1 LQHPT
6 SIWTCIQLA
15 FKLAFQP
22 ALKPEFQ
29 PLTLYLKSHR
39 LEKYICIHGHFY
51 QPPRENAW
59 LEVIEVQDS
68 AHPYHDWNERISAE
82 CYGPNTASR
91 ILNEKGVINNIINNY
106 SKISFNFGPTLLSWM
121 ESNDRETYDA
131 ILEADRQ
138 SVESFGGH
146 GSALA
151 QGYNHMIMPLATSR
165 DKETQIIWGIRDFV
179 HRFNRIPEGMWLAET
194 AVDTETLEL
203 LVKHNIKFTVLA
215 PRQAKSFRKKDDL
228 QWTSAEK
235 GIDTRRPYEYRLP
248 SGKSIVLFFYDGA
261 ISQDVAFDGLLNDGR
276 KLAERLI
283 SNLDKTST
291 EPQLSHIA
299 TDGETYGHHHKHGD
313 MALAFCLDY
322 IERNSKVKLTNYAQF
337 LSLRAPA
344 FEAQIHERSSWSCV
358 HGVERW
364 RNDCG
369 CNTGGKPSWNQ
380 RWRKPL
386 RDALDWLR
394 DELEKIFVR
403 EASPIL
409 KDPWVAR
416 DEYISV
422 ILRRND
428 ETIKKFLRDHCS
440 QTVDPSQVLRLMEVQ
455 RNAMLMYTSCGW
467 FFDEVSGIETT
478 QIMQYACRA
487 MQLVSQIS
495 EVNLELEF
503 RKRLEEIPSNVPSL
517 GNASHVYSKFVL
529 PSKINLQRVGM
540 HYAVASIFEEDLES
554 FPVFNYSTANEIF
567 IRKEAGEQKL
577 VLGVTK
583 VKSNVTRSEKK
594 FAFAVI
600 YMGKHNIIGN
610 ISLDMEEERFAS
622 MQARM
627 IAAFEEARL
636 GDVIGLMQTYFGP
649 EKYTIWQLFQDE
661 KRKVFNFI
669 TYQSMLDL
677 EDSLRR
683 IYNRDYPL
691 VMALANNGI
700 PIPNAYRT
708 SFEYILNADLI
719 KCFQTEKINIRIVE
733 RVMTELVKWDLRIE
747 DPVKVERMAG
757 ESIFKEL
764 KRLAAE
770 RESLKRIERLNRLF
784 PLLERFSL
792 RPNLYRSQNL
802 YFEISK
808 DNHDNDSRSPEWL
821 KQFTLLGENMGV
833 KV

>member
-1 LQHPT
+1 
-6 SIWTCIQLA
+6 
-15 FKLAFQP
+15 
-22 ALKPEFQ
+22 
-29 PLTLYLKSHR
+29 

-68 AHPYHDWNERISAE
+68 AHPYHDWNERIAAE

-91 ILNEKGVINNIINNY
+91 ILNENGVITNIINNY
-106 SKISFNFGPTLLSWM
+106 SKISFNFGATLLSWM
-121 ESNDRETYDA
+121 ESNDRENYEA
-131 ILEADRQ
+131 ILEADRL
-138 SVESFGGH
+138 SMETFGGH

-151 QGYNHMIMPLATSR
+151 QVYNHMIMPLATSR
-165 DKETQIIWGIRDFV
+165 DKETQIIWGIRDFE
-179 HRFNRIPEGMWLAET
+179 HRFKRKPEGMWLAET
-194 AVDTETLEL
+194 AVDTESLEL
-203 LVKHNIKFTVLA
+203 LAKHDIKFTILA
-215 PRQAKSFRKKDDL
+215 PRQAKAFRKAGDV

-235 GIDTRRPYEYRLP
+235 GIDTRRPYLFPLP
-248 SGKSIVLFFYDGA
+248 SGKSIVLFFYDGD
-261 ISQDVAFDGLLNDGR
+261 ISQAVAFDGLLNDGR
-276 KLAERLI
+276 KLADRLI
-283 SNLDKTST
+283 SRLDKTSS
-291 EPQLSHIA
+291 EPQLSNIA

-322 IERNSKVKLTNYAQF
+322 IERNSKARLTNYAEF
-337 LSLRAPA
+337 LSLHAPL
-344 FEAQIHERSSWSCV
+344 FEVQLHENSSWSCV

-369 CNTGGKPSWNQ
+369 CNTGGKPFWNQ

-386 RDALDWLR
+386 REALDWLR
-394 DELEKIFVR
+394 DELEKIFER

-409 KDPWVAR
+409 VDPWRAR
-416 DEYISV
+416 EEYIDV

-428 ETIKKFLRDHCS
+428 ETIGKFMATHCS
-440 QTVDPSQVLRLMEVQ
+440 RKVDAPQVLRLMEVQ

-503 RKRLEEIPSNVPSL
+503 RKRLEHIPSNVPAL
-517 GNASHVYSKFVL
+517 ANASTVYTKIVL

-554 FPVFNYSTANEIF
+554 FPVFNYTTANEIF
-567 IRKEAGEQKL
+567 VRKEAGEQKL

-583 VKSNVTRSEKK
+583 VRSNVTRSEKK

-622 MQARM
+622 MQVRM
-627 IAAFEEARL
+627 ITAFEEARL

-708 SFEYILNADLI
+708 SFEYILNADLL
-719 KCFQTEKINIRIVE
+719 KCFQTEKINIRVVE

-747 DPVKVERMAG
+747 DPVKVERLAG

-764 KRLAAE
+764 KRIAAE
-770 RESLKRIERLNRLF
+770 PESLKRIDRLNRLF
-784 PLLERFSL
+784 PLLVKFSL

-808 DNHDNDSRSPEWL
+808 DNYDNDTRSPEWL
-821 KQFTLLGENMGV
+821 RQFTLLGENMGV

>member
-1 LQHPT
+1 M
-6 SIWTCIQLA
+6 
-15 FKLAFQP
+15 
-22 ALKPEFQ
+22 
-29 PLTLYLKSHR
+29 
-39 LEKYICIHGHFY
+39 EKYICIHGHFY

-91 ILNEKGVINNIINNY
+91 ILNEGGVITNIINNY
-106 SKISFNFGPTLLSWM
+106 SRISFNFGATLLSWM
-121 ESNDRETYDA
+121 EHNDRETYEA
-131 ILEADRQ
+131 ILDADRL
-138 SVESFGGH
+138 SIENFGGH

-151 QGYNHMIMPLATSR
+151 QVYNHVIMPLATRR
-165 DKETQIIWGIRDFV
+165 DKKTQIIWGIRDFM

-203 LVKHNIKFTVLA
+203 LVEHGIKFTILA
-215 PRQAKSFRKKDDL
+215 PRQAKAFRKTGEPA
-228 QWTSAEK
+228 WTSAEK
-235 GIDTRRPYEYRLP
+235 GIDTRRPYFYSLP
-248 SGKSIVLFFYDGA
+248 SGKTIVLFFYDGE
-261 ISQDVAFDGLLNDGR
+261 ISQGVAFNGLLNDGR
-276 KLAERLI
+276 TLAEGLI
-283 SNLDKTST
+283 GRLDKNPA

-322 IERNSKVKLTNYAQF
+322 IQRDSKVMLTNYAQF
-337 LSLRAPA
+337 LSKHPPTH
-344 FEAQIHERSSWSCV
+344 EVQIHERSSWSCV

-369 CNTGGKPSWNQ
+369 CNTGGKPHWNQ

-386 RDALDWLR
+386 REALDWLR
-394 DELEKIFVR
+394 GELEKIFEK
-403 EASPIL
+403 EAGAVL
-409 KDPWVAR
+409 KDPWHAR
-416 DEYISV
+416 NEYINV
-422 ILRRND
+422 ILRRHD
-428 ETIKKFLRDHCS
+428 DTIKKYLRDHCS
-440 QTVDPSQVLRLMEVQ
+440 QSADPPQVLRLMEVQ

-503 RKRLEEIPSNVPSL
+503 RKRLEQIPSNVPAL
-517 GNASHVYSKFVL
+517 ANASNIYTKFVV

-554 FPVFNYSTANEIF
+554 FPVFNYSTSNEIF

-583 VKSNVTRSEKK
+583 VRSNVTRSEKK

-627 IAAFEEARL
+627 ISAFEEARL

-669 TYQSMLDL
+669 THQSMLDL

-700 PIPNAYRT
+700 PIPNAYKT
-708 SFEYILNADLI
+708 SFEYILNADLLNA
-719 KCFQTEKINIRIVE
+719 FQSEKINIRLVE
-733 RVMTELVKWDLRIE
+733 RVMSELDKWDLRIE
-747 DPVKVERMAG
+747 DPGKVEHLAG

-764 KRLAAE
+764 KRISAE
-770 RESLKRIERLNRLF
+770 GESLKRIERLNRLF
-784 PLLERFSL
+784 PLMVRFNL
-792 RPNLYRSQNL
+792 KPNLYKSQNL
-802 YFEISK
+802 YFQISREIP
-808 DNHDNDSRSPEWL
+808 DNENRSPEWL
-821 KQFTLLGENMGV
+821 KQFTLLGANMGV

>member
-1 LQHPT
+1 
-6 SIWTCIQLA
+6 
-15 FKLAFQP
+15 
-22 ALKPEFQ
+22 
-29 PLTLYLKSHR
+29 
-39 LEKYICIHGHFY
+39 LEKFICIHGHFY

-91 ILNEKGVINNIINNY
+91 ILNEEGVIRNIINNY
-106 SKISFNFGPTLLSWM
+106 AKISFNFGPTLLSWM
-121 ESNDRETYDA
+121 ETNDRETYDA
-131 ILEADRQ
+131 ILEADRL
-138 SVESFGGH
+138 SVATFGH
-146 GSALA
+146 GSAMA
-151 QGYNHMIMPLATSR
+151 QVYNHMIMPLANAHDR
-165 DKETQIIWGIRDFV
+165 ETQVIWGIRDFV
-179 HRFNRIPEGMWLAET
+179 HRFNRYPEGMWLAET
-194 AVDTETLEL
+194 AVDAATLEL
-203 LVKHNIKFTVLA
+203 LAMHDIKFTVLA
-215 PRQAKSFRKKDDL
+215 PRQAKAFRKIGDAN
-228 QWTSAEK
+228 WTLAEK
-235 GIDTRRPYEYRLP
+235 GFDTTRPYLCSLP
-248 SGKSIVLFFYDGA
+248 SGKSIALFFYDGD
-261 ISQDVAFDGLLNDGR
+261 ISQGVAFDGLLNDGR
-276 KLAERLI
+276 KLADRLI
-283 SNLDKTST
+283 SAFDKTADA
-291 EPQLSHIA
+291 QLSHIA

-313 MALAFCLDY
+313 MALAFCLDF
-322 IERNSKVKLTNYAQF
+322 IERNSKARLTNYSQF
-337 LSLRAPA
+337 LSMRRPS
-344 FEAQIHERSSWSCV
+344 FEVQIFENSSWSCV

-364 RNDCG
+364 RSDCG
-369 CNTGGKPSWNQ
+369 CNTGARPTWNQ
-380 RWRKPL
+380 KWRKPL
-386 RDALDWLR
+386 REALDWLR
-394 DELEKIFVR
+394 DELETIFER
-403 EASPIL
+403 EAGAIL
-409 KDPWVAR
+409 KDPWAAR
-416 DEYISV
+416 NEYISV

-440 QTVDPSQVLRLMEVQ
+440 QAVDPPQVLRLMEVQ

-503 RKRLEEIPSNVPSL
+503 RKRLEEIPSNVPTL
-517 GNASHVYSKFVL
+517 ANASNIYTKFVL
-529 PSKINLQRVGM
+529 PSKINLQRVSM

-554 FPVFNYSTANEIF
+554 FPIFNYSTANEIF
-567 IRKEAGEQKL
+567 VRKEAGEQKL

-583 VKSNVTRSEKK
+583 VRSNTTRSEKK

-610 ISLDMEEERFAS
+610 ISLDMEEDKFAS

-708 SFEYILNADLI
+708 TFEYILNADLL
-719 KCFQTEKINIRIVE
+719 KCFQTEKINIRMVE
-733 RVMTELVKWDLRIE
+733 RVMKELAKWDLRME
-747 DPVKVERMAG
+747 DPGKVEHLAG

-764 KRLAAE
+764 KRLSSE
-770 RESLKRIERLNRLF
+770 GESLRRIERLNRLF
-784 PLLERFSL
+784 PLLIKFNL
-792 RPNLYRSQNL
+792 RPNLYKSQNL
-802 YFEISK
+802 YFEISRRNR
-808 DNHDNDSRSPEWL
+808 DVEGRSAEWE
-821 KQFTLLGENMGV
+821 KQFIVLGENLGV

>member
-1 LQHPT
+1 M
-6 SIWTCIQLA
+6 
-15 FKLAFQP
+15 
-22 ALKPEFQ
+22 
-29 PLTLYLKSHR
+29 
-39 LEKYICIHGHFY
+39 EKYICIHGHFY

-91 ILNEKGVINNIINNY
+91 ILNEGGVITNIINNY
-106 SKISFNFGPTLLSWM
+106 SRISFNFGATLLSWM
-121 ESNDRETYDA
+121 EHNDRETYDA
-131 ILEADRQ
+131 ILDADRL
-138 SVESFGGH
+138 SIENFGGH

-151 QGYNHMIMPLATSR
+151 QVYNHVIMPLATRR
-165 DKETQIIWGIRDFV
+165 DKKTQIIWGIRDFM

-203 LVKHNIKFTVLA
+203 LVEHGIKFTILA
-215 PRQAKSFRKKDDL
+215 PRQAKAFRKTGEPA
-228 QWTSAEK
+228 WTSAEK
-235 GIDTRRPYEYRLP
+235 GIDTRRPYFYSLP
-248 SGKSIVLFFYDGA
+248 SGKTIVLFFYDGE
-261 ISQDVAFDGLLNDGR
+261 ISQGVAFNGLLNDGR
-276 KLAERLI
+276 TLAEGLI
-283 SNLDKTST
+283 GRLDKNPA

-322 IERNSKVKLTNYAQF
+322 IQRDSKVMLTNYAQF
-337 LSLRAPA
+337 LSKHPPTH
-344 FEAQIHERSSWSCV
+344 EVQIHERSSWSCA

-369 CNTGGKPSWNQ
+369 CNTGGKPHWNQ

-386 RDALDWLR
+386 REALDWLR
-394 DELEKIFVR
+394 GELEKIFEK
-403 EASPIL
+403 EAGAVL
-409 KDPWVAR
+409 KDPWHAR
-416 DEYISV
+416 DEYINV
-422 ILRRND
+422 ILRRHD
-428 ETIKKFLRDHCS
+428 DTIKKYLRDHCS
-440 QTVDPSQVLRLMEVQ
+440 QSVDPPQVLRLMEVQ

-503 RKRLEEIPSNVPSL
+503 RRRLEQIPSNVPAL
-517 GNASHVYSKFVL
+517 ANASNIYTKFVV

-554 FPVFNYSTANEIF
+554 FPVFNYSTSNEIF

-583 VKSNVTRSEKK
+583 VRSNVTRSEKK

-627 IAAFEEARL
+627 ISAFEEARL

-669 TYQSMLDL
+669 THQSMLDL

-700 PIPNAYRT
+700 PIPNAYKT
-708 SFEYILNADLI
+708 SFEYILNADLLNA
-719 KCFQTEKINIRIVE
+719 FQSEKINIRLVE
-733 RVMTELVKWDLRIE
+733 RVMSELDKWDLRIE
-747 DPVKVERMAG
+747 DPGKVEHLAG

-764 KRLAAE
+764 KRISAE
-770 RESLKRIERLNRLF
+770 GESLKRIERLNRLF
-784 PLLERFSL
+784 PLMVRFNL
-792 RPNLYRSQNL
+792 KPNLYKSQNL
-802 YFEISK
+802 YFQISREIP
-808 DNHDNDSRSPEWL
+808 DNENRSPEWL
-821 KQFTLLGENMGV
+821 KQFTLLGANMGV

>member
-1 LQHPT
+1 
-6 SIWTCIQLA
+6 
-15 FKLAFQP
+15 
-22 ALKPEFQ
+22 
-29 PLTLYLKSHR
+29 

-82 CYGPNTASR
+82 CYGPNAASR
-91 ILNEKGVINNIINNY
+91 ILNEKGVITNITNNY

-121 ESNDRETYDA
+121 EQNDSETYQA
-131 ILEADRQ
+131 ILEADKA
-138 SVESFGGH
+138 SIETFGGH
-146 GSALA
+146 GSAIA
-151 QGYNHMIMPLATSR
+151 QVYNHMIMPLANKT

-179 HRFNRIPEGMWLAET
+179 HRFNRLPEGIWLAET

-203 LVKHNIKFTVLA
+203 LVQHDIKFTILA
-215 PRQAKSFRKKDDL
+215 PRQAKAFRKVGETE
-228 QWTSAEK
+228 WTSIGE
-235 GIDTRRPYEYRLP
+235 GFDTRRSYRCNLP
-248 SGKSIVLFFYDGA
+248 SGKSIALFFYDGD
-261 ISQDVAFDGLLNDGR
+261 ISQAVAFNGLLNDGR
-276 KLAERLI
+276 GFAQRLI
-283 SNLDKTST
+283 SSLDEAST
-291 EPQLSHIA
+291 EVQLCHIA

-313 MALAFCLDY
+313 MALASCLSY
-322 IERNSKVKLTNYAQF
+322 IEDHSNVKLTNYAQF
-337 LSLRAPA
+337 LSMYPPQY
-344 FEAQIHERSSWSCV
+344 EIQIHENSSWSCV

-369 CNTGGKPSWNQ
+369 CNSGGKPSWNQ
-380 RWRKPL
+380 KWRKPL
-386 RDALDWLR
+386 RETLDWLR
-394 DELEKIFVR
+394 DNLWEIFNR
-403 EASPIL
+403 EGAAIL
-409 KDPWVAR
+409 RDPVAAR
-416 DEYISV
+416 NDYINV

-428 ETIKKFLRDHCS
+428 ETIRKFIRDHCI
-440 QTVDPSQVLRLMEVQ
+440 QTVETRQVLRHMEVQ

-478 QIMQYACRA
+478 QILQYACRA
-487 MQLVSQIS
+487 MQLASQIS
-495 EVNLELEF
+495 QVNLELEF
-503 RKRLEEIPSNVPSL
+503 RKRLEHIPSNVPTL
-517 GNASHVYSKFVL
+517 GNASNIYTKYVL

-540 HYAVASIFEEDLES
+540 HYAVSSIFEEDMEA
-554 FPVFNYSTANEIF
+554 FPVFNYTTSSEIF
-567 IRKEAGEQKL
+567 IRKEAGEQRL

-583 VKSNVTRSEKK
+583 VRSNVTRSEQK

-610 ISLDMEEERFAS
+610 ISLNMEEEKFAS

-627 IAAFEEARL
+627 IAAFEGARL

-649 EKYTIWQLFQDE
+649 EKYTIWELFQDE

-669 TYQSMLDL
+669 TRQGLLDL
-677 EDSLRR
+677 EESLRR

-708 SFEYILNADLI
+708 TFEYVLNADLL
-719 KCFQTEKINIRIVE
+719 KCFQPEKINIRGIE

-747 DPVKVERMAG
+747 DPSQVEHLAG

-764 KRLAAE
+764 KRISAE
-770 RESLKRIERLNRLF
+770 RESLRRIERLNRLF
-784 PLLERFSL
+784 PLLVKFKL
-792 RPNLYRSQNL
+792 RPNLHRSQNL
-802 YFEISK
+802 YFEISR
-808 DNHDNDSRSPEWL
+808 DNIDNDSRSPEWL
-821 KQFTLLGENMGV
+821 AQFELLGENLGV

>member
-1 LQHPT
+1 
-6 SIWTCIQLA
+6 
-15 FKLAFQP
+15 
-22 ALKPEFQ
+22 
-29 PLTLYLKSHR
+29 

-91 ILNEKGVINNIINNY
+91 ILNEKGAITDIVNNY
-106 SKISFNFGPTLLSWM
+106 SRISFNFGPTLLSWM
-121 ESNDRETYDA
+121 EQNDRESYDA
-131 ILEADRQ
+131 ILEADHISQ
-138 SVESFGGH
+138 TAFGGH

-151 QGYNHMIMPLATSR
+151 QVYNHMIMPLANSQ
-165 DKETQIIWGIRDFV
+165 DKETQVIWGIRDFV
-179 HRFNRIPEGMWLAET
+179 HRFNRMPEGMWLAET
-194 AVDTETLEL
+194 AVDTESLEL
-203 LVKHNIKFTVLA
+203 LAKHDIKFTVLA
-215 PRQAKSFRKKDDL
+215 PRQAKAFRKIGET
-228 QWTSAEK
+228 QWISADK
-235 GIDTRRPYEYRLP
+235 GIDTRRPYVCNLP
-248 SGKSIVLFFYDGA
+248 SGRSIVLFFYDGD
-261 ISQDVAFDGLLNDGR
+261 ISQGVAFSGLLNDGR
-276 KLAERLI
+276 KLADRLL
-283 SNLDKTST
+283 NALDKSSA
-291 EPQLSHIA
+291 EPQLCHIA

-313 MALAFCLDY
+313 MALAFCLNF
-322 IERNSKVKLTNYAQF
+322 IEKNSKVKLTNYAHF
-337 LSLRAPA
+337 LSLHEPTY
-344 FEAQIHERSSWSCV
+344 EAQIHEQSSWSCV
-358 HGVERW
+358 HGIERW

-369 CNTGGKPSWNQ
+369 CNTGGKPSWHQ

-386 RDALDWLR
+386 RETLDWLR
-394 DELEKIFVR
+394 DELTVLFQQEGEIF
-403 EASPIL
+403 
-409 KDPWVAR
+409 KDPWLAR
-416 DEYISV
+416 NEYINV

-428 ETIKKFLRDHCS
+428 ETIRKFMRDHCS
-440 QTVDPSQVLRLMEVQ
+440 HTVEAPQVLRVMEVQ

-503 RKRLEEIPSNVPSL
+503 RRRLEDIPSNVPTL
-517 GNASHVYSKFVL
+517 TNASNIYTKFVL
-529 PSKINLQRVGM
+529 PARINLQRVGM
-540 HYAVASIFEEDLES
+540 HYAVASIFEEDMES
-554 FPVFNYSTANEIF
+554 FPVFNYTTANEIF
-567 IRKEAGEQKL
+567 VRKEAGEQKL

-583 VKSNVTRSEKK
+583 VRSNVTRSEKK

-610 ISLDMEEERFAS
+610 ISLDMEDEKFSS
-622 MQARM
+622 MQVRM

-700 PIPNAYRT
+700 PIPNAYKT
-708 SFEYILNADLI
+708 SFEYILNADLLN
-719 KCFQTEKINIRIVE
+719 CFQNEKINIRMVE

-747 DPVKVERMAG
+747 DPGKVERLAG

-764 KRLAAE
+764 KRISAE
-770 RESLKRIERLNRLF
+770 RDSLKRVERLNRLF
-784 PLLERFSL
+784 PLMIKFNL

-808 DNHDNDSRSPEWL
+808 DNYDNDSRSPEWL

>member
-1 LQHPT
+1 
-6 SIWTCIQLA
+6 
-15 FKLAFQP
+15 
-22 ALKPEFQ
+22 
-29 PLTLYLKSHR
+29 

-91 ILNEKGVINNIINNY
+91 ILNDLGVITNIINNY
-106 SKISFNFGPTLLSWM
+106 SRISFNFGATLLSWM
-121 ESNDRETYDA
+121 EQNDRETYDA
-131 ILEADRQ
+131 ILEADRL
-138 SVESFGGH
+138 SVETFGGY

-151 QGYNHMIMPLATSR
+151 QVYNHMIMPLATAR

-179 HRFNRIPEGMWLAET
+179 HRFNRMPEGMWLAET

-203 LVKHNIKFTVLA
+203 LAKHDITFTVLA
-215 PRQAKSFRKKDDL
+215 PRQAKGFRKIGES
-228 QWTSAEK
+228 QWTSTEK
-235 GIDTRRPYEYRLP
+235 GIDTRRPYLYKLP
-248 SGKSIVLFFYDGA
+248 SGKNIVLFFYDGD
-261 ISQDVAFDGLLNDGR
+261 ISQGVAFDGLLNDGR

-283 SNLDKTST
+283 DQLDKSTS

-313 MALAFCLDY
+313 MALAFCLDF
-322 IERNSKVKLTNYAQF
+322 IEQNSKVKLTNYAQF
-337 LSLRAPA
+337 LSLCPPA
-344 FEAQIHERSSWSCV
+344 YEIQIHEHSSWSCV

-369 CNTGGKPSWNQ
+369 CNTGGKPNWNQ

-386 RDALDWLR
+386 RESLDWLR
-394 DELEKIFVR
+394 DELARIFER
-403 EASPIL
+403 EASAIF
-409 KDPWVAR
+409 KDLWAAR
-416 DEYISV
+416 DEYINV

-428 ETIKKFLRDHCS
+428 DTIRKFMRDHCS
-440 QTVDPSQVLRLMEVQ
+440 QAVEPPQVLRLMEVQ

-503 RKRLEEIPSNVPSL
+503 RKRLEDIPSNVPAL
-517 GNASHVYSKFVL
+517 ANASNVYAKFVL

-554 FPVFNYSTANEIF
+554 FPVFNYTTSNEIF

-583 VKSNVTRSEKK
+583 VRSNVTRSEKK

-700 PIPNAYRT
+700 PIPNAYKT
-708 SFEYILNADLI
+708 SFEYILNADLLN
-719 KCFQTEKINIRIVE
+719 CFQTEKINIRMVE

-747 DPVKVERMAG
+747 DPGKVERLAG

-764 KRLAAE
+764 KRIAAE
-770 RESLKRIERLNRLF
+770 RDSLKRIERLNRLF
-784 PLLERFSL
+784 PLMVRFNL

-808 DNHDNDSRSPEWL
+808 DNYDNDSRSPEWM
-821 KQFTLLGENMGV
+821 KQFTMLGENMRV

>member
-1 LQHPT
+1 M
-6 SIWTCIQLA
+6 
-15 FKLAFQP
+15 
-22 ALKPEFQ
+22 
-29 PLTLYLKSHR
+29 
-39 LEKYICIHGHFY
+39 
-51 QPPRENAW
+51 
-59 LEVIEVQDS
+59 IEVQDS

-91 ILNEKGVINNIINNY
+91 ILNDDGVITNIINNY
-106 SKISFNFGPTLLSWM
+106 SLISFNFGPTLLSWM
-121 ESNDRETYDA
+121 ENNDRETYEA

-138 SVESFGGH
+138 SMENFGGH

-151 QGYNHMIMPLATSR
+151 QVYNHIIMPLANAR
-165 DKETQIIWGIRDFV
+165 DKETQIIWGIRDFA
-179 HRFNRIPEGMWLAET
+179 HRFNRMPEGMWLAET

-203 LVKHNIKFTVLA
+203 LASHDIKFTILA
-215 PRQAKSFRKKDDL
+215 PRQAKGFRKIGETA
-228 QWTSAEK
+228 WTPAEK
-235 GIDTRRPYEYRLP
+235 GFDIRRPYRFSLP
-248 SGKSIVLFFYDGA
+248 SGKSIVLFFYDGDV
-261 ISQDVAFDGLLNDGR
+261 SQAVAFNGLLNDGR

-283 SNLDKTST
+283 SSLDKNPA

-313 MALAFCLDY
+313 MALAFCLDV
-322 IERNSKVKLTNYAQF
+322 IERTPKVKLTNYAQF
-337 LSLRAPA
+337 LALKEPA
-344 FEAQIHERSSWSCV
+344 YEAQIHENSSWSCV

-369 CNTGGKPSWNQ
+369 CNSGGKPTWNQ

-386 RDALDWLR
+386 REALDWLR
-394 DELEKIFVR
+394 DELSKIF
-403 EASPIL
+403 ENDGKAMF
-409 KDPWVAR
+409 KDPWAAR
-416 DEYISV
+416 NEYINI

-428 ETIKKFLRDHCS
+428 ETIRKFMRDHCS
-440 QTVDPSQVLRLMEVQ
+440 QTVEPQQVLRLMEVQ

-503 RKRLEEIPSNVPSL
+503 RKRLEHIPSNVPTL
-517 GNASHVYSKFVL
+517 ANASNIYTKFVL

-540 HYAVASIFEEDLES
+540 HYAVASIFEEDMES
-554 FPVFNYSTANEIF
+554 FPVFNYTTANEIF

-583 VKSNVTRSEKK
+583 VRSNVTRSEKK

-610 ISLDMEEERFAS
+610 ISLDMEEEKFAS

-627 IAAFEEARL
+627 ISAFEEARL

-669 TYQSMLDL
+669 THQSMLDL

-708 SFEYILNADLI
+708 SFEYILNADLL
-719 KCFQTEKINIRIVE
+719 KCFQTEKINIRMVE
-733 RVMTELVKWDLRIE
+733 RVMTELVNWNLRIE
-747 DPVKVERMAG
+747 DPGKVEHLAG

-764 KRLAAE
+764 KRISSE
-770 RESLKRIERLNRLF
+770 GESLKRIERINRLF
-784 PLLERFSL
+784 PLLIRFNL
-792 RPNLYRSQNL
+792 RPNLYKSQNL
-802 YFEISK
+802 YFEISRAS
-808 DNHDNDSRSPEWL
+808 HDNDGRSPAWM
-821 KQFTLLGENMGV
+821 KQFVLLGDNLGV

>member
-1 LQHPT
+1 M
-6 SIWTCIQLA
+6 
-15 FKLAFQP
+15 
-22 ALKPEFQ
+22 
-29 PLTLYLKSHR
+29 
-39 LEKYICIHGHFY
+39 EKYICIHGHFY

-91 ILNEKGVINNIINNY
+91 ILNEKGAITDIVNNY
-106 SKISFNFGPTLLSWM
+106 SRISFNFGPTLLSWM
-121 ESNDRETYDA
+121 EQNDRESYDA
-131 ILEADRQ
+131 ILEADHISQ
-138 SVESFGGH
+138 TAFGGH

-151 QGYNHMIMPLATSR
+151 QVYNHMIMPLANSQ
-165 DKETQIIWGIRDFV
+165 DKETQVIWGIRDFV
-179 HRFNRIPEGMWLAET
+179 HRFNRMPEGMWLAET
-194 AVDTETLEL
+194 AVDTESLEL
-203 LVKHNIKFTVLA
+203 LAKHDIKFTVLA
-215 PRQAKSFRKKDDL
+215 PRQAKAFRKIGET
-228 QWTSAEK
+228 QWISADK
-235 GIDTRRPYEYRLP
+235 GIDTRRPYVCNLP
-248 SGKSIVLFFYDGA
+248 SGRSIVLFFYDGD
-261 ISQDVAFDGLLNDGR
+261 ISQGVAFSGLLNDGR
-276 KLAERLI
+276 KLADRLL
-283 SNLDKTST
+283 NALDKSSA
-291 EPQLSHIA
+291 EPQLCHIA

-313 MALAFCLDY
+313 MALAFCLNF
-322 IERNSKVKLTNYAQF
+322 IEKNSKVKLTNYAHF
-337 LSLRAPA
+337 LSLHEPTY
-344 FEAQIHERSSWSCV
+344 EAQIHEQSSWSCV
-358 HGVERW
+358 HGIERW

-369 CNTGGKPSWNQ
+369 CNTGGKPSWHQ

-386 RDALDWLR
+386 RETLDWLR
-394 DELEKIFVR
+394 DELTVLFQQEGEIF
-403 EASPIL
+403 
-409 KDPWVAR
+409 KDPWLAR
-416 DEYISV
+416 NEYINV

-428 ETIKKFLRDHCS
+428 ETIRKFMRDHCS
-440 QTVDPSQVLRLMEVQ
+440 HTVEAPQVLRVMEVQ

-503 RKRLEEIPSNVPSL
+503 RRRLEDIPSNVPTL
-517 GNASHVYSKFVL
+517 TNASNIYTKFVL
-529 PSKINLQRVGM
+529 PARINLQRVGM
-540 HYAVASIFEEDLES
+540 HYAVASIFEEDMES
-554 FPVFNYSTANEIF
+554 FPVFNYTTANEIF
-567 IRKEAGEQKL
+567 VRKEAGEQKL

-583 VKSNVTRSEKK
+583 VRSNVTRSEKK

-610 ISLDMEEERFAS
+610 ISLDMEDEKFSS
-622 MQARM
+622 MQVRM

-700 PIPNAYRT
+700 PIPNAYKT
-708 SFEYILNADLI
+708 SFEYILNADLLN
-719 KCFQTEKINIRIVE
+719 CFQNEKINIRMVE

-747 DPVKVERMAG
+747 DPGKVERLAG

-764 KRLAAE
+764 KRISAE
-770 RESLKRIERLNRLF
+770 RDSLKRVERLNRLF
-784 PLLERFSL
+784 PLMIKFNL

-808 DNHDNDSRSPEWL
+808 DNYDNDSRSPEWL

>member
-1 LQHPT
+1 M
-6 SIWTCIQLA
+6 
-15 FKLAFQP
+15 
-22 ALKPEFQ
+22 
-29 PLTLYLKSHR
+29 
-39 LEKYICIHGHFY
+39 EKYICIHGHFY

-91 ILNEKGVINNIINNY
+91 ILNEKGAITDIVNNY
-106 SKISFNFGPTLLSWM
+106 SKISFNFGATLLSWM
-121 ESNDRETYDA
+121 ELNDRESYDA
-131 ILEADRQ
+131 ILEADRI
-138 SVESFGGH
+138 SLATIGH

-151 QGYNHMIMPLATSR
+151 QIYNHMIMPLALSR
-165 DKETQIIWGIRDFV
+165 DKETQVIWGIRDFV
-179 HRFNRIPEGMWLAET
+179 HRFNRIPEGMWLSET
-194 AVDTETLEL
+194 AVDMETLEL
-203 LVKHNIKFTVLA
+203 LAKHEIKFTILA
-215 PRQAKSFRKKDDL
+215 PRQAKAFRKIGDT
-228 QWTSAEK
+228 QWHNADQ
-235 GIDTRRPYEYRLP
+235 IDTRRPYVCNLP
-248 SGKSIVLFFYDGA
+248 SGKSIVLFFYDGD
-261 ISQDVAFDGLLNDGR
+261 ISQGVAFSGLLNDGH
-276 KLAERLI
+276 KLATRLI
-283 SNLDKTST
+283 NSLDKSST
-291 EPQLSHIA
+291 EPQLCHIA

-313 MALAFCLDY
+313 MALAFCLNY
-322 IERNSKVKLTNYAQF
+322 IEKNSRIKLTNYAHF
-337 LSLRAPA
+337 LSMHPPVY
-344 FEAQIHERSSWSCV
+344 EAQIHEDSSWSCV

-369 CNTGGKPSWNQ
+369 CNTGGKPAWNQ

-386 RDALDWLR
+386 REALDWLR
-394 DELEKIFVR
+394 DELAVIFEQ
-403 EASPIL
+403 EASRIFR
-409 KDPWVAR
+409 DPWEAR
-416 DEYISV
+416 NDYVNV

-428 ETIKKFLRDHCS
+428 ETIRKFMRDHCT
-440 QTVDPSQVLRLMEVQ
+440 QAVEPPQVLRLMEIQ

-487 MQLVSQIS
+487 MQLSSQIS
-495 EVNLELEF
+495 ATNLELEF
-503 RKRLEEIPSNVPSL
+503 RRRLEGVPSNVPTL
-517 GNASHVYSKFVL
+517 GNAAQVYTKFVW

-540 HYAVASIFEEDLES
+540 HYAVASIFEEDMES
-554 FPVFNYSTANEIF
+554 FPIFNYTTANEIF
-567 IRKEAGEQKL
+567 VRKEAGEQKL

-583 VKSNVTRSEKK
+583 VRSNVTRSEQK

-610 ISLDMEEERFAS
+610 ISLDMEAEKFAS

-649 EKYTIWQLFQDE
+649 EKYTIWELFQDE

-677 EDSLRR
+677 EESLRR

-719 KCFQTEKINIRIVE
+719 KCFQPEKINIRMVE
-733 RVMTELVKWDLRIE
+733 RVMSELAKWDLRIE
-747 DPVKVERMAG
+747 DPGKIERLAG

-764 KRLAAE
+764 KRLANE
-770 RESLKRIERLNRLF
+770 RDSLKRIERLNRLF
-784 PLLERFSL
+784 PLLIKFNL

-808 DNHDNDSRSPEWL
+808 DNYDNDTRSPEWL